1 MLLPVILMFG
11 GASLLAVLAVEA
23 WGLYVPLLGLTS
35 FALGLGWTL
44 PNIGTQAVV
53 DPVRAGEASGVSLT
67 AMVTIGG
74 VAVAVAGTLI
84 KLGGAGSAD
93 IEAATTGLL
102 RMAAGL
108 SIAAGAILLI
118 TTLAGTREA
127 RQPRRVNV

>member
-1 MLLPVILMFG
+1 
-11 GASLLAVLAVEA
+11 
-23 WGLYVPLLGLTS
+23 
-35 FALGLGWTL
+35 
-44 PNIGTQAVV
+44 
-53 DPVRAGEASGVSLT
+53 
-67 AMVTIGG
+67 MVTIGG

-84 KLGGAGSAD
+84 ELGGAGSAD